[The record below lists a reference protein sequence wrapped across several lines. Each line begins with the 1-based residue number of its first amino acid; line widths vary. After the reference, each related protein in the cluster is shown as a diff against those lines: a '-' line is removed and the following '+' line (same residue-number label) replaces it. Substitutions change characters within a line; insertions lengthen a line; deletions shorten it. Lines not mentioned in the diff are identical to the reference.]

1 MQTNSNINN
10 INIEGSATIFVVR
23 DLPRSIAFYRDSLGF
38 TVAFTY
44 GEPPMY
50 AGVERGELLIHLQ
63 AAAHTKRQPGHAA
76 FYAFVDDLDALFEE
90 FKTKGVELP
99 NAPKDYPYGMRDFYF
114 FDPDG
119 NQLSFG
125 MQAKKK

>member
-1 MQTNSNINN
+1 MQIISNVK
-10 INIEGSATIFVVR
+10 IEGCATIFVVR
-23 DLPRSIAFYRDSLGF
+23 DLSRSVAFYRDSLGF
-38 TVAFTY
+38 AVGFMY

-63 AAAHTKRQPGHAA
+63 AAAHTKRQPGQGA
-76 FYAFVDDLDALFEE
+76 FYAFVEDVDAMFEE
-90 FKTKGVELP
+90 FKTRGVDLP
-99 NAPKDYPYGMRDFYF
+99 NAPKDYPYGMRDFFF

-125 MQAKKK
+125 TQVKKK